1 MGRAGKIENLK
12 PMERRSAME
21 SHKPAKPFV
30 WVKDKDGNTYLC
42 PKEELVDPKN
52 LSQSEIK
59 NYCIDESTVPPWND

>member
-1 MGRAGKIENLK
+1 
-12 PMERRSAME
+12 ME

-52 LSQSEIK
+52 LSQSDLK